1 VSDVQIEPI
10 SPGREIG
17 AEVHGVDLRRPLR
30 QAAVDRLHSALFDHL
45 VLVFR
50 EQEIAPA
57 DQVRAA
63 RALGDP
69 SPPEASNRLSS
80 HHAAHPEIQ
89 WLSYLRS
96 DGSEPPDKRPSQGDL
111 WHTDYVYLP
120 DPPELAMLS
129 AAELHPGGPDTIYLD
144 MRAAFASLSAA
155 ERKQLSELR
164 AIHNERGPQ
173 DPAVYR
179 LPPYAANGE
188 QASEIQAN
196 RTTVRALVR
205 AHPVTGRPA
214 LYIASA
220 YTTGFEGTAEDEG
233 RALLERIYDHA
244 TQPEYTYRHVW
255 SEGDVLLWDNTSTN
269 HRRSKP
275 LDAPR
280 VLHRVSISL
289 APRAHEMSDSPG
301 PYD

>member
-1 VSDVQIEPI
+1 MSRAVRDVQIEPI
-10 SPGREIG
+10 SPSREIG
-17 AEVHGVDLRRPLR
+17 AEVHGVDLRQPLTEATLEILR
-30 QAAVDRLHSALFDHL
+30 SALFGHL

-50 EQEIAPA
+50 DQDIAPG

-63 RALGDP
+63 RAFGDP
-69 SPPEASNRLSS
+69 SPPEPSNRLSS
-80 HHAAHPEIQ
+80 HHEAHPEIQ

-96 DGSEPPDKRPSQGDL
+96 DGSEPPDRRPSQGDV
-111 WHTDYVYLP
+111 WHTDYAYLP

-129 AAELHPGGPDTIYLD
+129 AAELHPGGPDTIYID
-144 MRAAFASLSAA
+144 MRAVYASLPAA
-155 ERKQLSELR
+155 EQRQLSELR

-188 QASEIQAN
+188 PADEMRAD
-196 RTTVRALVR
+196 RTTVRPLVR
-205 AHPVTGRPA
+205 THPVTGRPA
-214 LYIASA
+214 LYMASA
-220 YTTGFEGTAEDEG
+220 YTVGFEGIAEDAG
-233 RALLERIYDHA
+233 LALIERLYDHA
-244 TQPEYTYRHVW
+244 ARSDYTYRHVW
-255 SEGDVLLWDNTSTN
+255 REGDVLLWDNTSTN

-289 APRAHEMSDSPG
+289 APRAH
-301 PYD
+301 

>member
-1 VSDVQIEPI
+1 MTLRDIQIEPI

-17 AEVHGVDLRRPLR
+17 AEICGVDLRRPLTPT
-30 QAAVDRLHSALFDHL
+30 AIDRLHSALFDHL

-50 EQEIAPA
+50 DQSIAPA

-63 RALGDP
+63 RELGDP

-89 WLSYLRS
+89 WLSYLGS
-96 DGSEPPDKRPSQGDL
+96 DGSEPPDKRPSQGDI
-111 WHTDYVYLP
+111 WHTDYAYLP

-144 MRAAFASLSAA
+144 LRAAYASLPAA
-155 ERKQLSELR
+155 ERSRLSELR

-173 DPAVYR
+173 DPEVYR

-188 QASEIQAN
+188 QASEMRAD
-196 RTTVRALVR
+196 RTTVRPLVR
-205 AHPVTGRPA
+205 DHPVTGRSA
-214 LYIASA
+214 LYMASA
-220 YTTGFEGTAEDEG
+220 YTIGFEGTAEDAG
-233 RALLERIYDHA
+233 LDLLDRLYDHA
-244 TQPEYTYRHVW
+244 TRPEYTYRHVW
-255 SEGDVLLWDNTSTN
+255 REGDVLLWDNTSTN

-289 APRAHEMSDSPG
+289 APRAQ
-301 PYD
+301 

>member
-1 VSDVQIEPI
+1 MSRAVRDMQIEPI

-17 AEVHGVDLRRPLR
+17 AEVQGVDLHQPLNE
-30 QAAVDRLHSALFDHL
+30 ATTERLRSALFAHL

-50 EQEIAPA
+50 GQDITPA

-63 RALGDP
+63 RAFGDP
-69 SPPEASNRLSS
+69 SPPEPSNGLSS

-89 WLSYLRS
+89 WLSYLRG

-111 WHTDYVYLP
+111 WHTDYAYLP

-144 MRAAFASLSAA
+144 TRAVYASLPAA
-155 ERKQLSELR
+155 ERDRLSELR
-164 AIHNERGPQ
+164 AIHNERGAQ
-173 DPAVYR
+173 DPGVYR

-188 QASEIQAN
+188 PVDDMRAD
-196 RTTVRALVR
+196 RTMVRPLVR
-205 AHPVTGRPA
+205 THPVTGRPA
-214 LYIASA
+214 LYMASA
-220 YTTGFEGTAEDEG
+220 YTVGFEGTAEDAG
-233 RALLERIYDHA
+233 LALLDRLYDHA
-244 TQPEYTYRHVW
+244 TQPEFTYRHVW
-255 SEGDVLLWDNTSTN
+255 REGDVLLWDNTSTN

-289 APRAHEMSDSPG
+289 APRAQ
-301 PYD
+301 